1 MKSDEIMTS
10 GKTEKMD
17 EAASGKTATKV
28 NNAFNIVEL
37 IVKLL
42 ISVGCSFKK
51 VGGEFVKAEEMKRF
65 ISTLFALSSVGPY
78 DTTLTV
84 GGVAYPLDMFM
95 VDTRVGQA
103 FVQPRAILMPGTS
116 PFRKDVSV
124 HPDVTGVMTPPELV
138 EFQHK
143 WFAMYK
149 LTPTLQS
156 VEEYIKVANIGD
168 YVDLRK
174 VNMCHIED
182 LASVKSLPAE
192 INIASELFEEF
203 YFNLNTADVVR
214 MVVVNYYT
222 ALSK

>member
-1 MKSDEIMTS
+1 MKNDGMAS
-10 GKTEKMD
+10 GKTETMD
-17 EAASGKTATKV
+17 GAASGKTATKV
-28 NNAFNIVEL
+28 DNSFNIVAL
-37 IVKLL
+37 IVRLL
-42 ISVGCSFKK
+42 ISVGVSFKK
-51 VGGEFVKAEEMKRF
+51 VGGEFVSTGEMKRF

-84 GGVAYPLDMFM
+84 SGVAYPLNMFM
-95 VDTRVGQA
+95 VDTRIGQA

-124 HPDVTGVMTPPELV
+124 HPHVSDIMTPPELI

-143 WFAMYK
+143 WMAMFK

-174 VNMCHIED
+174 GDTCHIED
-182 LASVKSLPAE
+182 LASVKSVPAE
-192 INIASELFEEF
+192 IDVASKLYEDH
-203 YFNLNTADVVR
+203 YFNLNTADVIR
-214 MVVVNYYT
+214 MVVVNFYT
-222 ALSK
+222 ALK

>member
-1 MKSDEIMTS
+1 MKNDEIMTS
-10 GKTEKMD
+10 GKTEGME
-17 EAASGKTATKV
+17 EAASGKSATKV
-28 NNAFNIVEL
+28 NNSFNIVEL
-37 IVKLL
+37 IVRLL
-42 ISVGCSFKK
+42 ISVGVSFKK
-51 VGGEFVKAEEMKRF
+51 VGGEFVKPEEMKRF

-103 FVQPRAILMPGTS
+103 FVQPRAIVMPGTS

-124 HPDVTGVMTPPELV
+124 HPNVSGIMTPPELV

-156 VEEYIKVANIGD
+156 VAEYIKVANIGD

-174 VNMCHIED
+174 GDMCHIED
-182 LASVKSLPAE
+182 LASVKSVPAE
-192 INIASELFEEF
+192 IDVASELYEDF
-203 YFNLNTADVVR
+203 YFNLNTADVIR
-214 MVVVNYYT
+214 MVVVNFYS
-222 ALSK
+222 ALK

>member
-1 MKSDEIMTS
+1 MKADEMMTS
-10 GKTEKMD
+10 GKTEEMV
-17 EAASGKTATKV
+17 EAASGTTATGV
-28 NNAFNIVEL
+28 SDSFNIVQL
-37 IVKLL
+37 IVTLL
-42 ISVGCSFKK
+42 TSVGTSFKK
-51 VGGEFVKAEEMKRF
+51 VGGMFVSTEEMKRF
-65 ISTLFALSSVGPY
+65 VSTLFALSNVGPY

-124 HPDVTGVMTPPELV
+124 HPEVSGVMTPPELV

-143 WFAMYK
+143 WFAMFK

-174 VNMCHIED
+174 GSMCHIED
-182 LASVKSLPAE
+182 LASVKSVPAE
-192 INIASELFEEF
+192 IDVASKLYEEY
-203 YFNLNTADVVR
+203 YFNLNTTDVVR
-214 MVVVNYYT
+214 MVLVNFYT
-222 ALSK
+222 ALK

>member
-1 MKSDEIMTS
+1 MKADEVMTS
-10 GKTEKMD
+10 GKTEEMV
-17 EAASGKTATKV
+17 EAASGTTATGV
-28 NNAFNIVEL
+28 SDSFNIVQL
-37 IVKLL
+37 IVTLL
-42 ISVGCSFKK
+42 ISVGTSFKK
-51 VGGEFVKAEEMKRF
+51 VGGMFVSVEEMKRF
-65 ISTLFALSSVGPY
+65 VSTLFALSSVGPY

-124 HPDVTGVMTPPELV
+124 HPDVSGIMTPPELV

-143 WFAMYK
+143 WFAMFK

-174 VNMCHIED
+174 GSMCHIED
-182 LASVKSLPAE
+182 LASVKSIPAE
-192 INIASELFEEF
+192 IDVASELYEEY

-214 MVVVNYYT
+214 MVVVNFYT
-222 ALSK
+222 ALK

>member
-1 MKSDEIMTS
+1 MKNDEIMTS
-10 GKTEKMD
+10 GKTEGME
-17 EAASGKTATKV
+17 EAASGKPATKV
-28 NNAFNIVEL
+28 SNSFNIVEL
-37 IVKLL
+37 IVRLL
-42 ISVGCSFKK
+42 ISVGVSFKK
-51 VGGEFVKAEEMKRF
+51 VGGEFVRPEEMKRF

-84 GGVAYPLDMFM
+84 SGVAYPLDMFM

-103 FVQPRAILMPGTS
+103 FVQPRAIVMPGTS

-124 HPDVTGVMTPPELV
+124 HPNVSGVMTPPELV

-156 VEEYIKVANIGD
+156 VAEYIKVANIGD

-174 VNMCHIED
+174 GDMCHIED
-182 LASVKSLPAE
+182 LASVKSVPAE
-192 INIASELFEEF
+192 IDVASELYEDF
-203 YFNLNTADVVR
+203 YFNLNTADVIR
-214 MVVVNYYT
+214 MVVVNFYS
-222 ALSK
+222 ALK

>member
-1 MKSDEIMTS
+1 MKNDEIMTS
-10 GKTEKMD
+10 GKTEGME
-17 EAASGKTATKV
+17 EAASGKSATKV
-28 NNAFNIVEL
+28 NNSFNIVEL
-37 IVKLL
+37 IVRLL
-42 ISVGCSFKK
+42 ISVGVSFKK
-51 VGGEFVKAEEMKRF
+51 VGGEFVRPEEMKRF

-103 FVQPRAILMPGTS
+103 FVQPRAIVMPGTS

-124 HPDVTGVMTPPELV
+124 HPHVSGVMTPPELV

-156 VEEYIKVANIGD
+156 VAEYIKVANIGD

-174 VNMCHIED
+174 GDMCHIDD
-182 LASVKSLPAE
+182 LASVKSVPAE
-192 INIASELFEEF
+192 IDVASELYEDF
-203 YFNLNTADVVR
+203 YFNLNTADVIR
-214 MVVVNYYT
+214 MVVVNFYT
-222 ALSK
+222 ALK

>member
-1 MKSDEIMTS
+1 MKNDEIMTS
-10 GKTEKMD
+10 GKTEGME
-17 EAASGKTATKV
+17 EAASGKPATKV
-28 NNAFNIVEL
+28 SNSFNIVEL
-37 IVKLL
+37 IVRLL
-42 ISVGCSFKK
+42 ISVGVSFKK
-51 VGGEFVKAEEMKRF
+51 VGGEFVRPEEMKRF

-84 GGVAYPLDMFM
+84 SGVAYPLDMFM

-103 FVQPRAILMPGTS
+103 FVQPRAIVMPGTS

-124 HPDVTGVMTPPELV
+124 HPNVSGIMTPPELV

-156 VEEYIKVANIGD
+156 VAEYIKVANIGD

-174 VNMCHIED
+174 GDMCHIED
-182 LASVKSLPAE
+182 LASVKSVPAE
-192 INIASELFEEF
+192 IDVASELYEDF
-203 YFNLNTADVVR
+203 YFNLNTADVIR
-214 MVVVNYYT
+214 MVVVNFYS
-222 ALSK
+222 ALK

>member
-1 MKSDEIMTS
+1 MKNDEIMAS
-10 GKTEKMD
+10 GKTEEME

-28 NNAFNIVEL
+28 GNSFNIVEL

-42 ISVGCSFKK
+42 ISVGFSFKK
-51 VGGEFVKAEEMKRF
+51 VGGEFVRPEEMRRF

-124 HPDVTGVMTPPELV
+124 HPKVGDIMTPPELV

-149 LTPTLQS
+149 LVPTLQS
-156 VEEYIKVANIGD
+156 VVEYIKVANIGD
-168 YVDLRK
+168 YVDLMK
-174 VNMCHIED
+174 GSMCHIED
-182 LASVKSLPAE
+182 LASVKSVPAE
-192 INIASELFEEF
+192 IDVASELYEDF
-203 YFNLNTADVVR
+203 YFNLNTADVIR
-214 MVVVNYYT
+214 MVVVNFYT
-222 ALSK
+222 ALK